1 MVSLVQEIKAYGI
14 GSIKKG
20 ERNWWG
26 NTESLI
32 KFSSFYRWR
41 SSKELVWEI
50 LLRYD
55 DNTSTLI
62 YSSHFVFLIGLVLC
76 VIFQFFQIEAASK
89 YSTVDTLKQQYRF
102 VPSKHKVCSV
112 SIVWHYFIWY
122 CKRKTKFISK
132 YVLLMFVTDTMEIQL
147 ICMLIMEFV
156 LANIFIQGR
165 ILSVCIRL

>member
-1 MVSLVQEIKAYGI
+1 MREYWQFDQVLFFLQV
-14 GSIKKG
+14 KKLQRACL
-20 ERNWWG
+20 RNPVKVWWQY
-26 NTESLI
+26 LHPYL
-32 KFSSFYRWR
+32 FFP
-41 SSKELVWEI
+41 L
-50 LLRYD
+50 
-55 DNTSTLI
+55 
-62 YSSHFVFLIGLVLC
+62 VFLIGLVIC

-102 VPSKHKVCSV
+102 VPSKHKVCPV

-132 YVLLMFVTDTMEIQL
+132 YILLMFDTDTMEIQR

-165 ILSVCIRL
+165 ILSVCMRL

>member
-62 YSSHFVFLIGLVLC
+62 YSSHLFSLLVWYY
-76 VIFQFFQIEAASK
+76 VSSFNSFR
-89 YSTVDTLKQQYRF
+89 LKQHQNIPLLTLWSSNIVLFLLNTR
-102 VPSKHKVCSV
+102 SV
-112 SIVWHYFIWY
+112 LSPLFGITSY
-122 CKRKTKFISK
+122 
-132 YVLLMFVTDTMEIQL
+132 DTAKE
-147 ICMLIMEFV
+147 
-156 LANIFIQGR
+156 
-165 ILSVCIRL
+165 RLNL